1 MEKIVSVLSKLSNS
15 LAEMEEL
22 ARVESNLKELTI
34 SQMHY
39 LEVISQLSNPNV
51 TELATEMQLSK
62 PTVTVAL
69 EKLLQKGFVSKVVS
83 DEDRRSSH
91 LHLTKKGMQI
101 NQMHEK
107 AHTRF
112 AELMAESLEPAEL
125 EQLTM
130 LLEKLTR
137 KL

>member
-1 MEKIVSVLSKLSNS
+1 VEKIVSVLSKLSNS

-22 ARVESNLKELTI
+22 ARTELNLKELTI

-39 LEVISQLSNPNV
+39 LEVISQLTNPNV

-62 PTVTVAL
+62 PSVTVAL
-69 EKLLQKGFVSKVVS
+69 EKLLQKGFVTKVVS

-101 NQMHEK
+101 NLMHEK
-107 AHTRF
+107 AHTQF
-112 AELMAESLEPAEL
+112 AELMAESLESSEL
-125 EQLTM
+125 DQLTL
-130 LLEKLTR
+130 LLEKLTK

>member
-1 MEKIVSVLSKLSNS
+1 MEKIVAVLSKLSNS

-22 ARVESNLKELTI
+22 ARAESNLKELTI

-39 LEVISQLSNPNV
+39 LEVISQLTNPNV

-69 EKLLQKGFVSKVVS
+69 EKLLQKGFVTKVVS

-101 NQMHEK
+101 NLMHEK

-112 AELMAESLEPAEL
+112 AELMAESLETSEL
-125 EQLTM
+125 EQLTL
-130 LLEKLTR
+130 LLEKLTK

>member
-1 MEKIVSVLSKLSNS
+1 MEKIVAVLSKLSNS

-22 ARVESNLKELTI
+22 ARAESNLKELTI

-39 LEVISQLSNPNV
+39 LEVISQLTNPNV

-69 EKLLQKGFVSKVVS
+69 EKLLQKGFVAKVVS

-101 NQMHEK
+101 NLMHEK
-107 AHTRF
+107 AHTQF

-125 EQLTM
+125 EQLTT
-130 LLEKLTR
+130 LLEKLTK

>member
-1 MEKIVSVLSKLSNS
+1 VEKIISVLSKLSNS

-22 ARVESNLKELTI
+22 AREETNLNELTI

-39 LEVISQLSNPNV
+39 LEVISQLANPNV

-62 PTVTVAL
+62 PTVTVGL

-91 LHLTKKGMQI
+91 LHLTQKGMQI

-125 EQLTM
+125 EQLTA
-130 LLEKLTR
+130 LLEKLTK